1 MASHHDDMD
10 DADFLAEVRESIDR
24 ASKPL
29 PEMQAAA
36 HVFVLRQSANDWVE
50 VTSADWLAHR
60 HQGAP
65 LAGFCGDIHV
75 ASTVVSEG
83 QIVNI
88 RTSYRRLDKDGRL
101 VALLDDLPYE
111 EQQERDRLM
120 VDANLSEAGQRRYHE
135 LCEKEWK
142 ASLPPANQMRR
153 LLRHLPLPIA
163 TWTAASRHI
172 FKEIGLDPAGWLA
185 EAQDGRAN

>member
-36 HVFVLRQSANDWVE
+36 HVFVLRQGANDWVE

-60 HQGAP
+60 DQGVL
-65 LAGFCGDIHV
+65 LAGFRGDIHV

-88 RTSYRRLDKDGRL
+88 RTSYRRLDDDGRL
-101 VALLDDLPYE
+101 AALLDDLPPE
-111 EQQERDRLM
+111 EQQERDRLS
-120 VDANLSEAGQRRYHE
+120 VAPHLDDAGQRRYHE
-135 LCEKEWK
+135 LCEKEWR
-142 ASLPPANQMRR
+142 ASPPPADQMRR

-163 TWTAASRHI
+163 TWTAASRHL

-185 EAQDGRAN
+185 EAPNGRAN

>member
-36 HVFVLRQSANDWVE
+36 HVFVLRQGANDWVE

-60 HQGAP
+60 DQGAP
-65 LAGFCGDIHV
+65 LAGFRGDIHV

-88 RTSYRRLDKDGRL
+88 RTSYRCLDDDGRL

-120 VDANLSEAGQRRYHE
+120 VDANLSEAGDPPRRE
-135 LCEKEWK
+135 RRGFLSVTRLLEGRLANSSLLP
-142 ASLPPANQMRR
+142 ASSPGYCRGLHGLPPAIHRR
-153 LLRHLPLPIA
+153 
-163 TWTAASRHI
+163 
-172 FKEIGLDPAGWLA
+172 
-185 EAQDGRAN
+185 